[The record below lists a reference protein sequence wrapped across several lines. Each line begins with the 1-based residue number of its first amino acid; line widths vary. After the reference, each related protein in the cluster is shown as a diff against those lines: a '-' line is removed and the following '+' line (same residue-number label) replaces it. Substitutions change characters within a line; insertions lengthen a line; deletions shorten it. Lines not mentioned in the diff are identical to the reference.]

1 MHKVIALSLNQILNR
16 GREGRMSVRGET
28 LYVKPAPIVECID
41 GYQVSIQC
49 SKYSYAIPRE
59 DFTDVSNYISF
70 ELGFPNMSDEI
81 LDGYAADETDF
92 TETVYPYVPRAVVE
106 ALLLKHGGAV

>member
-1 MHKVIALSLNQILNR
+1 MSKVIALSLNQILNR
-16 GREGRMSVRGET
+16 GREGRIRGRRYIE
-28 LYVKPAPIVECID
+28 PAPRVECID
-41 GYQVSIQC
+41 GYQVSVQC
-49 SKYSYAIPRE
+49 SKYSYSLPRE
-59 DFTDVSNYISF
+59 DFKDVSNYISF

-81 LDGYAADETDF
+81 LDEYAEDKTDF